1 MTVNEVK
8 DWLDRGSDANQKIK
22 ALKLYIEMSKQRITD
37 VSVSYGNDG
46 SSKSINAENGTE
58 NKIYGHLENEEE
70 INAEIAEL
78 EKIPEEI
85 RREIAKLNDNDLE
98 SVLIHRYLNF
108 LSPEQTAKIMGYSVE
123 SVKKKQ
129 KKAIEILKNL
139 H

>member
-8 DWLDRGSDANQKIK
+8 MWLNRGFYANQKIK
-22 ALKLYIEMSKQRITD
+22 ALKQYIETSKQRITG

-58 NKIYGHLENEEE
+58 NKIYIYLEIEEK

-78 EKIPEEI
+78 ENVSEEI
-85 RREIAKLNDNDLE
+85 RGEIAKLNDNDLE

-108 LSPEQTAKIMGYSVE
+108 HTHEQTAEIMGYSVE

>member
-1 MTVNEVK
+1 MTVNEIK
-8 DWLDRGSDANQKIK
+8 KWLDRGSDAIQKIK
-22 ALKLYIEMSKQRITD
+22 ALKLYIGMSKQRITD
-37 VSVSYGNDG
+37 VSVRYGNDG

-58 NKIYGHLENEEE
+58 KKYYGHLENEEE

-98 SVLIHRYLNF
+98 AVLIHRYLNF
-108 LSPEQTAKIMGYSVE
+108 RTHEQTAKIMGYSIA

-129 KKAIEILKNL
+129 KKAIEILQTL

>member
-1 MTVNEVK
+1 MTVDEFKYRLN
-8 DWLDRGSDANQKIK
+8 RGFRANQKIK
-22 ALKLYIEMSKQRITD
+22 ALEQYIEMSKQRITD

-70 INAEIAEL
+70 INAEIARL
-78 EKIPEEI
+78 KKVPEEI
-85 RREIAKLNDNDLE
+85 RREIAKLNDDDLE
-98 SVLIHRYLNF
+98 AVLIHRYLNF
-108 LSPEQTAKIMGYSVE
+108 RTHEQTAEIMGYSVE